1 MASTRRREKSEE
13 RGPEGLPIWARFTLA
28 MALALTVV
36 SAGSGFVLYKS
47 VRQLSSNVQTDTMVA
62 AVTRTAPMF
71 HAEIERQRLRAE
83 REVYFALEQQVAK
96 DMAQTAK
103 DFPELPGEYRY
114 EGVRKAFGNYESGFR
129 DTLKAQR
136 EQREARYRELSAN
149 EPWKTVG
156 TGVQHGIGN
165 VIEAPVQYADGTAG
179 VVFQY
184 GVREGQPPVSILLP
198 DSTQMAE
205 RSLFGLV
212 VGITLVIILV
222 GAAVSLWVA
231 NQVSG
236 PIVKI
241 VDDVRTIAA
250 GNLNHRISAQGGGEV
265 GTLAR
270 AIDRMTKNLAEARE
284 NEVELEVRQREV
296 RIAAEVREQLLPQST
311 PRLAG
316 YEVGHLHIASPQLGG
331 DFLDYVESA
340 SGLGL
345 LVCEVSGKGLPG
357 AIVGATARSY
367 LQAKLADASELAPA
381 LQAANRQ
388 LARDVRRG
396 IAVTSLF
403 ARIDAKD
410 GVASVACTGHKVPLI
425 RFTAADRK
433 VRVVHPE
440 GIALGFDKGPVF
452 DGKLEIAKVPIESGD
467 RLVLVNSGAVGIAD
481 AEGHEL
487 GEKGLYSLVMKF
499 GALPTEEFLARLRE
513 ALETHAGGATQSRD
527 ISIVTVRRV

>member
-1 MASTRRREKSEE
+1 MANTRRREKTEE
-13 RGPEGLPIWARFTLA
+13 RGPDGMPIWARFTLS

-36 SAGSGFVLYKS
+36 SAGAGFVLYQS

-83 REVYFALEQQVAK
+83 REVFFSLEQQVAK
-96 DMAQTAK
+96 DVTQTSK
-103 DFPELPGEYRY
+103 DFPELQNEHRY
-114 EGVRKAFGNYESGFR
+114 EGVRKAFANYELGLR
-129 DTLKAQR
+129 EALKAQR
-136 EQREARYRELSAN
+136 EQREARYKELNAN
-149 EPWKTVG
+149 TPWQTDG
-156 TGVQHGIGN
+156 TGIAHGLGD
-165 VIEAPVQYADGTAG
+165 VIQAPVKYADGTAG
-179 VVFQY
+179 VVYQY
-184 GVREGQPPVSILLP
+184 KVREGQPPVFILLP
-198 DSTQMAE
+198 DSTQLAE

-241 VDDVRTIAA
+241 VDDVRVIAG
-250 GNLNHRISAQGGGEV
+250 GNLNHRVSAQAGGEV

-270 AIDRMTKNLAEARE
+270 AIDRMTKNLAEARD

-311 PRLAG
+311 PKLAG

-331 DFLDYVESA
+331 DFLDYVEST

-367 LQAKLADASELAPA
+367 LQAKLTDATELAPA

-403 ARIDAKD
+403 ARIDAVE
-410 GVASVACTGHKVPLI
+410 GIASVACTGHKVPLI
-425 RFTAADRK
+425 RFTGADRK

-467 RLVLVNSGAVGIAD
+467 RLVLVNSGAVTLAD
-481 AEGHEL
+481 AEGNEL
-487 GEKGLYSLVMKF
+487 GEKGLYALVMKF
-499 GALPTEEFLARLRE
+499 GALSTEDFLARLRE
-513 ALETHAGGATQSRD
+513 ALEAHAGDATQARD